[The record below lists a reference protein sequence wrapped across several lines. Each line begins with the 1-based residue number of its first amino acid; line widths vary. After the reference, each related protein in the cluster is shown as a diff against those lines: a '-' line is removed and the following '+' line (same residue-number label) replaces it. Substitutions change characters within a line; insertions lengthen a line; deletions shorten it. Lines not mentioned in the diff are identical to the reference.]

1 MSQDYSNSVLKT
13 IKRAKQIA
21 IENGTYTQTGIFSL
35 SEYSTIF
42 EPEKVS
48 TNSTNSTKSKSLK
61 RKSVSDDNDYLSEDE
76 KRIKV
81 DTFFYEREKELIKSY
96 NESVINCND
105 LARRTQ
111 ERLDIMDI
119 QNSINQI
126 AIDFWENHQSEQP
139 VNLDKV
145 LKDLIKK

>member
-35 SEYSTIF
+35 LEYNDF
-42 EPEKVS
+42 QPQKA
-48 TNSTNSTKSKSLK
+48 SLK
-61 RKSVSDDNDYLSEDE
+61 RKSISDDDSFDE
-76 KRIKV
+76 EYKRIKV
-81 DTFFYEREKELIKSY
+81 DEFLYEREKELLRLY
-96 NESVINCND
+96 NEDVTSSNELSRKI
-105 LARRTQ
+105 Q
-111 ERLDIMDI
+111 ERLEVMDI
-119 QNSINQI
+119 QNSINQM
-126 AIDFWENHQSEQP
+126 AIEFWENHKSEQP